1 MQVLDCTD
9 QPGTINQQNSGFES
23 LSEQADNAIIKTL
36 VLSDIQA
43 VTNHLIWKIWFTAQ
57 TLTKLWQD
65 CKI

>member
-9 QPGTINQQNSGFES
+9 PPGTIIRQNSGFES
-23 LSEQADNAIIKTL
+23 LTELADNAIIKTF

-43 VTNHLIWKIWFTAQ
+43 VTSHLVRKIQFTAQ
-57 TLTKLWQD
+57 TLMKLWQD